1 MRRRLLVLVG
11 SMVSLAL
18 VAFVVPLAVLAL
30 MLAGDRATAD
40 ALVRAQSLVPVVSA
54 GSSEALGLA
63 VQQANSSGGYPLTVF
78 LSDGSA
84 LGAPAERSD
93 AVRLAFTGR
102 SLTAQADGGR
112 EIVVAVT
119 GPSAG
124 AAVIRTFVTDAELT
138 RGVRRAWLILA
149 LVGTGVLVVS
159 LVVADRLARSQIRL
173 IAGMAGVSHRLAA
186 GDLTARAPAEGPK
199 ELRQVAGALNHLAR
213 RIRVLLA
220 QEREAVA
227 DLSHQ
232 LRTPL
237 TVLRLEAE
245 ALPPGEQATRV
256 GAAVDAM
263 ERMVTQ
269 VIREAR
275 RSRHD
280 EPGECDAA
288 EVVAARVHHWSMLAS
303 DQDRPVTRHLAPPP
317 LIVGVGEEPLTACVD
332 ALLENVFAHT
342 PEATAFTVTLTPRE
356 GGGAIL
362 TVADNGPGFPHPG
375 ALRRGVSGRSS
386 TGLGLDIVRRT
397 AERSGGS
404 ATLTTTPDGGASV
417 TVEFG
422 PQPAA

>member
-18 VAFVVPLAVLAL
+18 VAFLVPLALLAL
-30 MLAGDRATAD
+30 TLAADRATAD
-40 ALVRAQSLVPVVSA
+40 ALVRAQSLVPVASVGTPA
-54 GSSEALGLA
+54 ALELA
-63 VQQANSSGGYPLTVF
+63 VQQANSGGGHPLTVY
-78 LSDGSA
+78 LSNGTV
-84 LGAPAERSD
+84 LGVPAVRSD
-93 AVRLAFTGR
+93 AVKLALTGR
-102 SLTAQADGGR
+102 SLTAQAQGGR

-119 GPSAG
+119 GRSAG
-124 AAVIRTFVTDAELT
+124 TAVIRVFVSDADLS

-149 LVGTGVLVVS
+149 LVGAGVLAVS

-173 IAGMAGVSHRLAA
+173 IAGIAQVSHDLAA
-186 GDLTARAPAEGPK
+186 GDLTARAPAEGPE
-199 ELRQVAGALNHLAR
+199 ELRRVAGALNHLAR

-227 DLSHQ
+227 DLSHR

-245 ALPPGEQATRV
+245 GLPEGEQATRV

-275 RSRHD
+275 RSRQD
-280 EPGECDAA
+280 EAGECDAA
-288 EVVAARVHHWSMLAS
+288 RVAADRVHHWSMLAR
-303 DQDRPVTRHLAPPP
+303 DQDRPVVRDLAAPP
-317 LIVGVGEEPLTACVD
+317 LHVGTGEEALTTCVD

-342 PEATAFTVTLTPRE
+342 PEGTGFTVRLSPRE
-356 GGGAIL
+356 GGGAVL
-362 TVADNGPGFPHPG
+362 TVADQGPGFPHAR
-375 ALRRGVSGRSS
+375 ALERGVSGGSS

-404 ATLTTTPDGGASV
+404 VTLANEPAGGARV

-422 PQPAA
+422 PRPS

>member
-30 MLAGDRATAD
+30 TLAADRATAD
-40 ALVRAQSLVPVVSA
+40 ALVRAQSLVPVVSV
-54 GSSEALGLA
+54 GSPDALALA
-63 VQQANSSGGYPLTVF
+63 VQQANSAGGHPLTLF
-78 LSDGSA
+78 LANGTVM
-84 LGAPAERSD
+84 GAPAERSD

-102 SLTAQADGGR
+102 SLTARAEGGR

-119 GPSAG
+119 GRSAG
-124 AAVIRTFVTDAELT
+124 AAVIRTFVSDAGLT

-149 LVGTGVLVVS
+149 LVGAGVLVVS

-173 IAGMAGVSHRLAA
+173 VGGMADVSHRLAA

-220 QEREAVA
+220 QERESVA

-245 ALPPGEQATRV
+245 SLPHSEQAVRV

-275 RSRHD
+275 RSRPD
-280 EPGECDAA
+280 EPGECDAVR
-288 EVVAARVHHWSMLAS
+288 VVADRVHHWSMLAR
-303 DQDRPVTRHLAPPP
+303 DQDRPVTRDLAASP
-317 LIVGVGEEPLTACVD
+317 LPVGTGEEALTACVD

-342 PEATAFTVTLTPRE
+342 PEGTGFAVRLTPRE
-356 GGGAIL
+356 GGGAVL
-362 TVADNGPGFPHPG
+362 TVTDQGPGFPHAG
-375 ALRRGVSGRSS
+375 ALERGVSGGSS

-404 ATLTTTPDGGASV
+404 AVLSADPSGGARV

-422 PQPAA
+422 PPAS

>member
-1 MRRRLLVLVG
+1 MLVG

-18 VAFVVPLAVLAL
+18 VAFVVPLAVLAQ
-30 MLAGDRATAD
+30 MLAADRATAD
-40 ALVRAQSLVPVVSA
+40 ALVRAQSLVPVASV
-54 GSSEALGLA
+54 GTPEALGLA
-63 VQQANSSGGYPLTVF
+63 VQQANSAGGHPLTVF
-78 LSDGSA
+78 LSGGAA

-102 SLTAQADGGR
+102 SLTARADGGR

-119 GPSAG
+119 GRSSG
-124 AAVIRTFVTDAELT
+124 AAVIRTFVSDAELT

-149 LVGTGVLVVS
+149 LVGVGVLVVS
-159 LVVADRLARSQIRL
+159 LMVADRLARSQIRL
-173 IAGMAGVSHRLAA
+173 ITGVAGVSHRLAA

-213 RIRVLLA
+213 RITVLLA

-245 ALPPGEQATRV
+245 ALPQSEQAARV

-269 VIREAR
+269 VIRDAR
-275 RSRHD
+275 RSRQD

-288 EVVAARVHHWSMLAS
+288 QVVAARVHHWSMLAR
-303 DQDRPVTRHLAPPP
+303 DQDRPVTRDLADPP
-317 LIVGVGEEPLTACVD
+317 LAVGVGEEPLTACVD

-342 PEATAFTVTLTPRE
+342 PEATGFTVSLSPRH
-356 GGGAIL
+356 GGGAVL
-362 TVADNGPGFPHPG
+362 TVTDGGPGFAH
-375 ALRRGVSGRSS
+375 AAAVERGVSGGSS

-404 ATLTTTPDGGASV
+404 ASFGAGPDGGTRV
-417 TVEFG
+417 VVEFG
-422 PQPAA
+422 PRPA